1 MTLFC
6 EGCGVVGNALPQ
18 FCIGL
23 FNLRLVK
30 KYILII
36 QSVLSSVILINFAL
50 ACLICGVLTNWR
62 KFGELAWF

>member
-18 FCIGL
+18 FCAGL
-23 FNLRLVK
+23 FNLR
-30 KYILII
+30 
-36 QSVLSSVILINFAL
+36 
-50 ACLICGVLTNWR
+50 VLTNWR